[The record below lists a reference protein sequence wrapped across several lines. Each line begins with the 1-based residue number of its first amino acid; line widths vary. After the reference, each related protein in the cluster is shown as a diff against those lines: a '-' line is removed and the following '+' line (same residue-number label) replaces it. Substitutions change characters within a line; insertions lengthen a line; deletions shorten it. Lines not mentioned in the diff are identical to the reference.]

1 MICSCHAL
9 FLKIIFETVFKLLQQ
24 STFKE
29 INKQRLLLIWIFI
42 LFFFCIHYIL
52 KAPKTGLCDGLTF
65 TSRPFDSFRYR
76 FVIDKYIFK
85 RIQTKSI

>member
-42 LFFFCIHYIL
+42 LFFFFAFIIYSKPPKLVSVTDLPSHLVHLIL
-52 KAPKTGLCDGLTF
+52 
-65 TSRPFDSFRYR
+65 
-76 FVIDKYIFK
+76 FVIV
-85 RIQTKSI
+85 SS